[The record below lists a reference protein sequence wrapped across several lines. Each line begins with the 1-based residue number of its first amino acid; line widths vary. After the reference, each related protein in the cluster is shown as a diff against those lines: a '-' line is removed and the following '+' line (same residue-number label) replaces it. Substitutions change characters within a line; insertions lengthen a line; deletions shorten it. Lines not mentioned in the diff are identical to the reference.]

1 MSSHLTSGRG
11 AAQIILKF
19 NHTNLTSTCHALGCD
34 PALMKFLL
42 VEDNLDLAN
51 AMCAR
56 MRLDGHVVD
65 HAEKLDDATAY
76 AEIEEYDLILLD
88 IMLPDGDGRDFLQ
101 RHRARDP
108 DTPVIV
114 LTARSQVSDRI
125 GSLDLGADDYV
136 TKPFDHAELEA
147 RCRAVL
153 RRKSGIAKSRIEV
166 GGIVFDPVAGYLSV
180 RGETIS
186 LRNRELRMMELFI
199 NAPGQV
205 FSKQKLA
212 DRLFS
217 YDDNISDNAIEVYVG
232 RLRKHLE
239 KSELKIT
246 TLRGLGYR
254 LDHDG

>member
-1 MSSHLTSGRG
+1 
-11 AAQIILKF
+11 
-19 NHTNLTSTCHALGCD
+19 
-34 PALMKFLL
+34 MKFLL
-42 VEDNLDLAN
+42 VEDNDELAK
-51 AMCAR
+51 AVVAR
-56 MRLDGHVVD
+56 MIIDGHVID
-65 HAEKLDDATAY
+65 HAAKLEDARAFIQTTD
-76 AEIEEYDLILLD
+76 YDLILLD
-88 IMLPDGDGRDFLQ
+88 IMLPDGDGRSFL
-101 RHRARDP
+101 RDHRASAL

-153 RRKSGIAKSRIEV
+153 RRKAGKAQTIIET
-166 GGIVFDPVAGYLSV
+166 GGVIFDPVAGTLSV
-180 RGETIS
+180 CGHDVT
-186 LRNRELRMMELFI
+186 LRNRELRLLELLLS
-199 NAPGQV
+199 AVGQV

-217 YDDNISDNAIEVYVG
+217 YDHDASENAIEVYIG

-239 KSELKIT
+239 GSELKIT

-254 LDHDG
+254 LEHDK

>member
-1 MSSHLTSGRG
+1 
-11 AAQIILKF
+11 
-19 NHTNLTSTCHALGCD
+19 
-34 PALMKFLL
+34 MKFLL
-42 VEDNLDLAN
+42 VEDNMDLAN
-51 AMCAR
+51 AIGSR

-65 HAEKLDDATAY
+65 HAATLDDATAFVE
-76 AEIEEYDLILLD
+76 AEEYDLILLD
-88 IMLPDGDGRDFLQ
+88 IMLPDGDGRDFLK
-101 RHRARDP
+101 RHRASQL

-153 RRKSGIAKSRIEV
+153 RRKSGIAKSTIEI
-166 GGIVFDPVAGYLSV
+166 GGIVFDPVAGHLIV
-180 RGETIS
+180 GGETLS
-186 LRNRELRMMELFI
+186 LRNRELRLLEFFI

-217 YDDNISDNAIEVYVG
+217 YDDDVSDNAIEVYVA

-239 KSELKIT
+239 RSELKIT

-254 LDHDG
+254 LDHVS

>member
-1 MSSHLTSGRG
+1 
-11 AAQIILKF
+11 
-19 NHTNLTSTCHALGCD
+19 
-34 PALMKFLL
+34 MKFLL
-42 VEDNLDLAN
+42 IEDNQELAN
-51 AMCAR
+51 AVSSR

-65 HAEKLDDATAY
+65 HAANLDDASGFVA
-76 AEIEEYDLILLD
+76 AGEYDLILLD
-88 IMLPDGDGRDFLQ
+88 IMLPDGDGRDFLK
-101 RHRARDP
+101 RHRASDL

-153 RRKSGIAKSRIEV
+153 RRRTGNAKTTIEM
-166 GGIVFDPVAGYLSV
+166 GGIVFDPVAGRLTV
-180 RGETIS
+180 AGMLVN
-186 LRNRELRMMELFI
+186 LRNRELRLLEIFL
-199 NAPGQV
+199 NAPGQI
-205 FSKQKLA
+205 FSKSKLA

-217 YDDNISDNAIEVYVG
+217 YDDDVSENAIEVYIG
-232 RLRKHLE
+232 RLRKLLSASDIE
-239 KSELKIT
+239 IT

>member
-1 MSSHLTSGRG
+1 
-11 AAQIILKF
+11 
-19 NHTNLTSTCHALGCD
+19 
-34 PALMKFLL
+34 MKFLL
-42 VEDNLDLAN
+42 VEDNMDLAN
-51 AMCAR
+51 AIGSR

-65 HAEKLDDATAY
+65 HAATLDDATAFVE
-76 AEIEEYDLILLD
+76 AEEYDLILLD
-88 IMLPDGDGRDFLQ
+88 IMLPDGDGRDFLK
-101 RHRARDP
+101 RHRASHL

-153 RRKSGIAKSRIEV
+153 RRKSGIAKSTIEI
-166 GGIVFDPVAGYLSV
+166 GGIVFDPVAGHLIV
-180 RGETIS
+180 GGETLS
-186 LRNRELRMMELFI
+186 LRNRELRLLEFFI

-217 YDDNISDNAIEVYVG
+217 YDDDVSDNAIEVYVA

-239 KSELKIT
+239 PSELKIT

-254 LDHDG
+254 LDHVS